1 MVPVLLVVVLAVAL
15 FGGEAAR
22 PVAALGTAA
31 AMYGAS
37 IGVAS
42 VLSVLAAYP
51 VPDSRNSFASA
62 GGSASAKGLLAFA
75 GMVVAVAFASP
86 VLLAALLLP
95 GPVSWIVLPVGLA
108 WGLVAVQAATYLAG
122 GPLEPRRP

>member
-51 VPDSRNSFASA
+51 VPDSRNAFASA
-62 GGSASAKGLLAFA
+62 GGTASAKGLLAFA
-75 GMVVAVAFASP
+75 GMVAAVAVASP

-95 GPVSWIVLPVGLA
+95 GAVSWLVLPVGPV
-108 WGLVAVQAATYLAG
+108 WGPGALPVTPRLAG
-122 GPLEPRRP
+122 DRLEPR